1 MFKEKVPPL
10 DATQVAAR
18 ECWLYHL
25 MLPLTYFILK
35 QVWEIFSMQIVSLFK
50 SFPFMISFQKPN
62 FASLHFWWHTT
73 PKFDSCPSVDDDI
86 LPQTWPMVC
95 KQFWVDFYCCTALLM
110 EHSAFL
116 YWNFLLHIFPYTK
129 RKFPAASLKGAPQK
143 STTFKGHEDWE
154 LRVKREKQIAHI
166 CSDDDAKKCL
176 LINLIMVINCHQIP
190 LLRWAS
196 ENSKPANVSKARKIF
211 SYLTS

>member
-1 MFKEKVPPL
+1 MLALPPPAYL
-10 DATQVAAR
+10 FHTKAGVR
-18 ECWLYHL
+18 NLLLCKLSLYSRL
-25 MLPLTYFILK
+25 LPSWFH
-35 QVWEIFSMQIVSLFK
+35 FK
-50 SFPFMISFQKPN
+50 SRTSQVYFSDIELN
-62 FASLHFWWHTT
+62 FRDKIRFLSQ
-73 PKFDSCPSVDDDI
+73 SDDDI

-95 KQFWVDFYCCTALLM
+95 KQFWVDFYCWAALLM
-110 EHSAFL
+110 EHSAF
-116 YWNFLLHIFPYTK
+116 FIETSFFIFSISSKKVSLIFK
-129 RKFPAASLKGAPQK
+129 RSPKNLQLLKGMKIEAA
-143 STTFKGHEDWE
+143 

>member
-1 MFKEKVPPL
+1 MITYLKRGLWYANNFEWIFI
-10 DATQVAAR
+10 AA
-18 ECWLYHL
+18 
-25 MLPLTYFILK
+25 
-35 QVWEIFSMQIVSLFK
+35 
-50 SFPFMISFQKPN
+50 
-62 FASLHFWWHTT
+62 A
-73 PKFDSCPSVDDDI
+73 
-86 LPQTWPMVC
+86 
-95 KQFWVDFYCCTALLM
+95 ALLM

-116 YWNFLLHIFPYTK
+116 YWNFLLHIFPCTK

-190 LLRWAS
+190 LWVGLARTAQAEYHQAGGAPRRDQNEWLLNCLAS
-196 ENSKPANVSKARKIF
+196 QKNCPFPLDILFREVNDNLF
-211 SYLTS
+211 YLILAQPSW

>member
-1 MFKEKVPPL
+1 MILRNWLEKTRSRKMFKEKVPPL
-10 DATQVAAR
+10 GATQVAAR

-95 KQFWVDFYCCTALLM
+95 KQFWVDFYCCCCIIDGTLSISLLKLP
-110 EHSAFL
+110 SSYFSI
-116 YWNFLLHIFPYTK
+116 YQKKVSGCIFKRSPTKIYNF
-129 RKFPAASLKGAPQK
+129 
-143 STTFKGHEDWE
+143 
-154 LRVKREKQIAHI
+154 
-166 CSDDDAKKCL
+166 
-176 LINLIMVINCHQIP
+176 
-190 LLRWAS
+190 
-196 ENSKPANVSKARKIF
+196 
-211 SYLTS
+211 